1 MYGKKIII
9 TIIKI
14 IIPILRRDSL
24 IEVDL
29 IEQQGKVAAER
40 IDARLENPYFRE
52 SLVVERKN

>member
-40 IDARLENPYFRE
+40 IDARLENAYFRE